1 MYIFWRITF
10 WFRILAERERQV
22 FNRIVQQQ
30 LKEAQREKEHD
41 KCRHRANLQ
50 HAQDIRAQIRNREQV

>member
-1 MYIFWRITF
+1 M
-10 WFRILAERERQV
+10 

-30 LKEAQREKEHD
+30 LKEAQCEKEHD

-50 HAQDIRAQIRNREQV
+50 HAQDIRAQIRKREQVRFWIYLFLGDKFVVGTH